1 MLSGTEEDSI
11 LRKEKVTAK
20 AVFDAVKQED
30 KVACD
35 IAEEYG
41 RYLAHGFAVIAA
53 VIDPQVFVIGG
64 GVSKAG
70 QILIDYIEKY
80 YKGYAFHANRDVE
93 FRLATLGNDAGIYG
107 AVKLVL
113 DEG

>member
-1 MLSGTEEDSI
+1 M
-11 LRKEKVTAK
+11 
-20 AVFDAVKQED
+20 
-30 KVACD
+30 
-35 IAEEYG
+35 
-41 RYLAHGFAVIAA
+41 IAA

-64 GVSKAG
+64 GVSNAG
-70 QILIDYIEKY
+70 QILLDSIEKY

-93 FRLATLGNDAGIYG
+93 FKLAKLGNDAGIYG